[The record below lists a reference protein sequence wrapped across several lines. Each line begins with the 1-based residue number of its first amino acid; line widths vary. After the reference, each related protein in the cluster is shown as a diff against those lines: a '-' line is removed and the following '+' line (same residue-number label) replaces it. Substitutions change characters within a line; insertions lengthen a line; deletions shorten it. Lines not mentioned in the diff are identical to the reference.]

1 MIFNSNKP
9 YSLPIRYHVYF
20 WLTYFLFNTFR
31 WGSYFNDYVYSLK
44 TTLLGFPIHMA
55 LCYLNILVLMP
66 HLVYRKKYVLYIITV
81 LSAIFVMV
89 VLKFNLTYLLITHNV
104 WPEGPQTINALTL
117 NYTIDMMMGELY
129 VMTFVTAIKITLDLL
144 QEQKRVTDLEKSQL
158 ETELLFLKSQISP
171 HFFFNTLNNIY
182 SLSVEKSNKTPKIV
196 LKLSELM
203 RYMLYETKGKKQT
216 LENEIMCIQNYLDLE
231 RIRNG
236 ERLEVNMYISG
247 DIHDKEISP
256 VLLLT
261 FVENAFK
268 HGVENLREN
277 AYLKMNLTADKNQI
291 LFTIENNYDKTNP
304 SAQLKNSLRFSLNLE
319 QRFIKVLLS
328 AEFYQEKSPFLL
340 IEIGCSFEID
350 IENVLHTRH
359 RNHRR
364 SIQRRRNYRNRHLQI

>member
-1 MIFNSNKP
+1 MILNTSKL
-9 YSLPIRYHVYF
+9 YRIQLQYHIIF
-20 WLTYFLFNTFR
+20 WLTYFVFNTFR
-31 WGSYFNDYVYSLK
+31 WGSYFNDYGYSLK
-44 TTLLGFPIHMA
+44 TNLLGFPIHMA
-55 LCYLNILVLMP
+55 LCYLNIFVLMP
-66 HLVYRKKYVLYIITV
+66 NLIYKKKYLLYVIAV
-81 LSAIFVMV
+81 LSAIFIMV
-89 VLKFNLTYLLITHNV
+89 VLKFNLTYILITHNV
-104 WPEGPQTINALTL
+104 WPEGPETIDKLSL

-129 VMTFVTAIKITLDLL
+129 VMTFVTAIKITLDFLK
-144 QEQKRVTDLEKSQL
+144 EQRRVTDLEKSQL

-236 ERLEVNMYISG
+236 ERLEVDMSISG

-268 HGVENLREN
+268 HGVN
-277 AYLKMNLTADKNQI
+277 KNTGNVLI
-291 LFTIENNYDKTNP
+291 DIRFKVKGDFLYFSVSNPMPEFTVHKDNFNKA
-304 SAQLKNSLRFSLNLE
+304 SG
-319 QRFIKVLLS
+319 
-328 AEFYQEKSPFLL
+328 
-340 IEIGCSFEID
+340 IG
-350 IENVLHTRH
+350 IENVKKRLELGYNKNDYKLSFKNKKNIFVVKLVIKVT
-359 RNHRR
+359 
-364 SIQRRRNYRNRHLQI
+364 